1 MTAAIAPASSYTG
14 RLRCARCG
22 TGWPAAAAHRP
33 CATCAAEGIHVNPS
47 PVYDLTVPA
56 GSAGLPGWDGPGI
69 FRFAGLLPVGPSGWV
84 SLGEGGTPLLS
95 VTRAGSTVGLPD
107 LWWKDESRNP
117 TWSYK
122 DRLAAVAVT
131 RAAQDGA
138 DTVVVSSTGNH
149 GAAIAAY
156 AARANLRCVVLTLA
170 SVPLAMKTLIQSFG
184 AAVAAVTEPAGRWA
198 IMREGVEQRGWV
210 PMSGYTSP
218 PPGSNPYG
226 VDGYKTIAYELW
238 DQLGGQLPDAVVAPV
253 AYGDGISG
261 LVRGFADLVALGLAK
276 QLPQVIAAEPYGPF
290 AAALAGQP
298 GLSGQVPGVGTVAFS
313 IAATMASWQGLHALR
328 ISGGA
333 AMTADDEQIMHAQA
347 ILAAQEGLFPEP
359 SSAITFAVL
368 PALLRSGVLRPQ
380 DRVVLLGTSTGLK
393 DIESAACRMEPVPV
407 IEPTLAAF
415 ERCVMSAAGEHRRG

>member
-1 MTAAIAPASSYTG
+1 MTEATAPVSSYTG

-22 TGWPAAAAHRP
+22 TGWPDAAAHRP

-47 PVYDLTVPA
+47 PVYDLTGQA
-56 GSAGLPGWDGPGI
+56 GSAGLPEGDGPGI

-84 SLGEGGTPLLS
+84 SLGEGGTPLLP

-156 AARANLRCVVLTLA
+156 AARAGLKCVVLTLA
-170 SVPLAMKTLIQSFG
+170 SVPLAMKTLMQSYG
-184 AAVAAVTEPAGRWA
+184 AVVAAVTEPAGRWA
-198 IMREGVEQRGWV
+198 IMRAGVEERGWV

-238 DQLGGQLPDAVVAPV
+238 EQLGGQLPDAVVAPV

-261 LVRGFADLVALGLAK
+261 LVRGFADLVALGLAER
-276 QLPQVIAAEPYGPF
+276 LPRVIAAEPYGPF

-298 GLSGQVPGVGTVAFS
+298 EVTGAGTVAFS
-313 IAATMASWQGLHALR
+313 IAATTASWQGLHALR
-328 ISGGA
+328 TSGGA
-333 AMTADDEQIMHAQA
+333 AMTADDEQIMRAQA
-347 ILAAQEGLFPEP
+347 TLAAQEGLFAEP
-359 SSAITFAVL
+359 SSAIAFAVL
-368 PALLRSGVLRPQ
+368 PALLRSGVLRP
-380 DRVVLLGTSTGLK
+380 DHSVVLLGTSTGLK
-393 DIESAACRMEPVPV
+393 DVESAAGRMKPVPV

-415 ERCVMSAAGEHRRG
+415 ERSVMSAAGETGADSGA